1 MAFFGFGKRAS
12 PSNAQARPIS
22 GIPLPP
28 PGATKIIPDELWE
41 GEMGNLLRAAGL
53 SPDDESNFLPTPERV
68 AARIASDQA
77 AFQAK
82 LMKMNDEIFA
92 RTNGGYVQPSFLFPE
107 PCWNG
112 DTGNF
117 LTMRLR
123 MSPYEDWNVAF
134 LPPDEQY
141 CAVLGLPRHPMQ
153 DALLF
158 QKDVDEFLRVKMA
171 QMDEVRQECDRTRD
185 FAVFKKK
192 QDDLKE
198 LIRHF
203 AGWLREQYTNVWNHH
218 VANRA
223 HA

>member
-1 MAFFGFGKRAS
+1 MFFGRRAS
-12 PSNAQARPIS
+12 KSNSQAKAAL
-22 GIPLPP
+22 PLPP
-28 PGATKIIPDELWE
+28 PGQDKIIPDELWQ
-41 GEMGNLLRAAGL
+41 GEMGDVLRAAGL
-53 SPDDESNFLPTPERV
+53 SPDDETNFLPTPERV
-68 AARIASDQA
+68 AARIARDQA

-92 RTNGGYVQPSFLFPE
+92 RTKGGFVQPFFLFPE

-117 LTMRLR
+117 LTMRMR
-123 MSPYEDWNVAF
+123 MSPYEDWNIAF

-158 QKDVDEFLRVKMA
+158 QKDVDEFLRAKMA
-171 QMDEVRQECDRTRD
+171 QLDAIREECDRTHE
-185 FAVFKKK
+185 FALFAKK

-203 AGWLREQYTNVWNHH
+203 AGWLREQYTNLWNHH
-218 VANRA
+218 VASRA
-223 HA
+223 RA